1 MRRDTTLAQ
10 AALGDL
16 TLLKQAALV
25 LAGTLLIAMAAQFSV
40 RLGPVPL
47 SLQGAAV
54 MAIGFAFGARLGAV
68 TVLAYLAEG
77 AMGLPVF
84 SNGAAGLPYMM
95 GPTGGFLVGFVAMAW
110 TCGYA
115 ADRGLARYAP
125 YAIAAA
131 VLASAIIYV
140 PGLIWPAAAMGIEWS
155 ALWAGWMAPF
165 LLGDVI
171 KALIVGLGVAG
182 ALASFRKSA

>member
-1 MRRDTTLAQ
+1 MRRNTTLAQ

-16 TLLKQAALV
+16 TLLKQATLV
-25 LAGTLLIAMAAQFSV
+25 VAGTLLIALAAQLSV
-40 RLGPVPL
+40 RIGPVPL

-54 MAIGFAFGARLGAV
+54 MAVGFAFGARLGAV

-95 GPTGGFLVGFVAMAW
+95 GPTGGFLLGFVAMAW
-110 TCGYA
+110 ICGFA
-115 ADRGLARYAP
+115 ADRGLARFAP
-125 YAIAAA
+125 YAIATAL
-131 VLASAIIYV
+131 LASAAIYV
-140 PGLIWPAAAMGIEWS
+140 PGLAWPALAMGIDG
-155 ALWAGWMAPF
+155 ATLWAGWMAPF

-171 KALIVGLGVAG
+171 KALIVGLAVSGGLA
-182 ALASFRKSA
+182 ALRSRS